1 MTASELIA
9 LLETLDPETPVMVDY
24 DCQGPDAVDTS
35 DFHLVDGELVL
46 VV

>member
-24 DCQGPDAVDTS
+24 DYQGPDAVDAS
-35 DFHLVDGELVL
+35 DFHLVDGELILAV
-46 VV
+46 